1 MTFRE
6 RAEDSAPVAG
16 SRPRPAVVPA
26 PRSRTLK
33 HKPVMFM
40 ALSFYDASLHD
51 GIVQWVREND
61 WELDVSNF
69 PVLTRPPTAKCDGI
83 LTTITRPE
91 TLEWL
96 KPYDCPMVRMLIAP
110 SPELEEASRHIPLV
124 SADYESAGR
133 LGAKHLLTLGQP
145 HFAFYQRGV
154 GPDVLAIRNG
164 FVETLKAAGKQVTVL
179 DFMGDH
185 PNLDA
190 FTRVPRAD
198 RREWLARRIRALPKP
213 LAIMAEDDRFAIE
226 VMHAVRAM
234 GLRIPTDVAILGSDD
249 NRLALSVSPV
259 SISSVDTNLRG
270 VGYAAASLLAGLIQG
285 KEKPSGTIHIPSR
298 RVLARE
304 STATYAGS
312 HHGVSE
318 ALRFV
323 RQHFREPLQASRV
336 AKHARMS
343 LRGLQSALRQ
353 EAQLTLNDEI
363 ARLRVTAA
371 SEMLEETDLKL
382 DSIAADVGLR
392 DAKNLCRVFRQRY
405 GMTPQQW
412 RGRKQD
418 QP

>member
-1 MTFRE
+1 
-6 RAEDSAPVAG
+6 
-16 SRPRPAVVPA
+16 
-26 PRSRTLK
+26 
-33 HKPVMFM
+33 
-40 ALSFYDASLHD
+40 
-51 GIVQWVREND
+51 
-61 WELDVSNF
+61 
-69 PVLTRPPTAKCDGI
+69 PPLVKCDGV
-83 LTTITRPE
+83 LTTITRQE
-91 TLEWL
+91 ILDWL

-110 SPELEEASRHIPLV
+110 TPELEEASSHIPLI

-154 GPDVLAIRNG
+154 GPDVLAIRRG
-164 FVETLKAAGKQVTVL
+164 FVDTLHAAGHSVTVL
-179 DFMGDH
+179 DFLGDH

-190 FTRVPRAD
+190 LTRVPRAE

-226 VMHAVRAM
+226 VMHAVRGM

-249 NRLALSVSPV
+249 NRLALGASPV

-270 VGYAAASLLAGLIQG
+270 VGYAAAGVLAGLIQG
-285 KEKPSGTIHIPSR
+285 KEKPAQTIHIPSR

-312 HHGVSE
+312 HEGVSE

-336 AKHARMS
+336 ARHARMS

-353 EAQLTLNDEI
+353 EAHLTLNDEI
-363 ARLRVTAA
+363 ARLRVVAA
-371 SEMLEETDLKL
+371 GEMLEETDLKL

-412 RGRKQD
+412 RSRLEHEG
-418 QP
+418 